1 MGGRLFVLFELFLGL
16 HSHTGHGI
24 VARLNNESWR
34 VSDNLSLQ
42 IYCGSVTP
50 LVLVTVG
57 ATGHAG
63 TDSREAESENISPR
77 LH

>member
-1 MGGRLFVLFELFLGL
+1 MVERLFVLFELFLGL

-24 VARLNNESWR
+24 LARLTNHRAS
-34 VSDNLSLQ
+34 VTSSALQ

-50 LVLVTVG
+50 PVLVTVG

>member
-1 MGGRLFVLFELFLGL
+1 MVGKALSFIRTFSWPAQPHWSRDFGEIG
-16 HSHTGHGI
+16 
-24 VARLNNESWR
+24 ESWR
-34 VSDNLSLQ
+34 VSDKLSLQ

-50 LVLVTVG
+50 PVLVTVG

-77 LH
+77 LY